1 MAVIMDADFCKK
13 ALSLAMIFTEIDI
26 IDIKLSEKK
35 KLCNTLGHW
44 GHTRYSDI
52 ARTWWPT
59 SCAYFHLI
67 NNTFFRATSLSK
79 SNNALN
85 ITMVADIGLI

>member
-13 ALSLAMIFTEIDI
+13 ALSSAMIFTEIDI

-52 ARTWWPT
+52 ART
-59 SCAYFHLI
+59 
-67 NNTFFRATSLSK
+67 
-79 SNNALN
+79 
-85 ITMVADIGLI
+85 

>member
-35 KLCNTLGHW
+35 KLCNIHW
-44 GHTRYSDI
+44 AIGGILDILILPELDGQHRGQHRVHTFI
-52 ARTWWPT
+52 
-59 SCAYFHLI
+59 
-67 NNTFFRATSLSK
+67 
-79 SNNALN
+79 
-85 ITMVADIGLI
+85 